1 MTKPMKGKK
10 TGKTQSTSR
19 GMRRVKQ
26 DRNAA
31 KSSVTFE
38 TVREIALALENVE
51 EGVSYGTPAF
61 RVNGVL
67 FARQHQD
74 GESLVLRMDF
84 EQRKALM
91 AEDPSTYYIT
101 DHYLNYEWILVRL
114 ARAQPDALRDLVR
127 GACRSATSSK
137 RRSSRRR
144 GA

>member
-1 MTKPMKGKK
+1 MTKPMKRKK

-31 KSSVTFE
+31 KSSVTLE

-61 RVNGVL
+61 RVNGEL

-84 EQRKALM
+84 EQREALM

-114 ARAQPDALRDLVR
+114 SRAQPDALRDLLR
-127 GACRSATSSK
+127 GAWRSAASSK
-137 RRSSRRR
+137 QRSSRRR
-144 GA
+144 GT

>member
-1 MTKPMKGKK
+1 MKSKKGKK
-10 TGKTQSTSR
+10 GGQPHLTHAGARPLKH
-19 GMRRVKQ
+19 

-61 RVNGVL
+61 KVNGEL

-84 EQRKALM
+84 EQREALM

-114 ARAQPDALRDLVR
+114 SRVHQDALRDLLR
-127 GACRSATSSK
+127 GACRFANASK
-137 RRSSRRR
+137 RVHS
-144 GA
+144 GKD